1 MDPLSSE
8 PVDGA
13 AVLPSITAAL
23 AWVHACAAL
32 QRRLTSC
39 LAQTVLLTLACKCAL
54 QEVDLSRTRM
64 GPDACVVLAEALRI
78 NTVVERI
85 LLHGN
90 PLGESG
96 GWHLMSAITHNR
108 CLEYIGL
115 QGANF
120 RPSGEAPGEQVAAV
134 QRFIGDYD
142 DR

>member
-1 MDPLSSE
+1 MSN
-8 PVDGA
+8 
-13 AVLPSITAAL
+13 
-23 AWVHACAAL
+23 
-32 QRRLTSC
+32 
-39 LAQTVLLTLACKCAL
+39 LAQPLPLTLACTCAL

-64 GPDACVVLAEALRI
+64 GPDACVVLAEALRV

-120 RPSGEAPGEQVAAV
+120 RPSGEAPGEALAATQLGSV
-134 QRFIGDYD
+134 EHACLHLGLQEREFRPSGEASASTGWHSAKG
-142 DR
+142 RMCRE

>member
-1 MDPLSSE
+1 MAQPL
-8 PVDGA
+8 P
-13 AVLPSITAAL
+13 
-23 AWVHACAAL
+23 
-32 QRRLTSC
+32 Q
-39 LAQTVLLTLACKCAL
+39 TLACKCDL

-64 GPDACVVLAEALRI
+64 GPDACVVLAEALRV

-96 GWHLMSAITHNR
+96 GWHLMSAITSNR

-120 RPSGEAPGEQVAAV
+120 RPSGEAPGELLAAE
-134 QRFIGDYD
+134 QLCSHD
-142 DR
+142 DQ